1 MSKLEILRDNRE
13 EQVLL
18 SCSGRLDATS
28 TDHLTDYLDRLVRE
42 GKYYIAL
49 DLSRIDY
56 LSSAG
61 IRALVV
67 QYKNL
72 NALNGRFS
80 ISALSE
86 NVKEVLD
93 MVGMT
98 GMFVVPEVQ
107 ENECAGHKE
116 PLSVR
121 SEWDRYA
128 FHLRELNAGAATA
141 VTCCGQPSRIVLSD
155 YSPGDTRQVFSGQG
169 QYALG
174 LGAIGDSYEACR
186 DRFGEYIL
194 FNGTAAYLPADGS
207 KKPDYLIS
215 RGKLVAS
222 LTEVYGLH
230 FTGPFSHRIQFE
242 PQKGASGLE
251 FSALARQ
258 VARLTGYGNW
268 AFVMIAES
276 AGLIGTSLNAS
287 PVGGRLLFTYPEIR
301 ETVRFTT
308 EPTHLRM
315 QTISAGVVSNEP
327 PGDHEQFMKPLNDKF
342 LRGHVHTAVFHYIPL
357 KKNDIVP
364 DDTIDHLLNNAGLI
378 DLLHLI
384 ADDRPLSGLGESRFL
399 QGVCWIVPVE
409 CIYN

>member
-13 EQVLL
+13 EHVLL

-42 GKYYIAL
+42 GKYHIAL

-72 NALNGRFS
+72 KALNGRFV
-80 ISALSE
+80 ISAFSG

-98 GMFVVPEVQ
+98 AMFIVPEDQ
-107 ENECAGHKE
+107 ETEPAEHKE
-116 PLSVR
+116 PLSVHYE
-121 SEWDRYA
+121 SDSYA
-128 FHLRELNAGAATA
+128 FDLRELDAVAAST
-141 VTCCGQPSRIVLSD
+141 VSCCGQPSRIVMSD
-155 YSPGDTRQVFSGQG
+155 YSPGDTRQVLSGKG
-169 QYALG
+169 HYALG
-174 LGAIGDSYEACR
+174 LGAIGDSYEACCE
-186 DRFGEYIL
+186 RFGEYVL
-194 FNGTAAYLPADGS
+194 FDGTAAYLPADGS

-215 RGKLVAS
+215 KGKLVAS

-230 FTGPFSHRIQFE
+230 FTGPFSHRLQFE
-242 PQKGASGLE
+242 PREGASGLD
-251 FSALARQ
+251 FSALAGEI
-258 VARLTGYGNW
+258 ARLTGYGTW

-308 EPTHLRM
+308 EPAHLRT
-315 QTISAGVVSNEP
+315 QTVSAGVVSNEP
-327 PGDHEQFMKPLNDKF
+327 PGDHEQFLKPLNGKS
-342 LRGHVHTAVFHYIPL
+342 LQGHVHTAVFNYIPL

-364 DDTIDHLLNNAGLI
+364 DDTIDHLFNNAGLT

-384 ADDRPLSGLGESRFL
+384 SDDRSLSGLGESRFL
-399 QGVCWIVPVE
+399 QGTCWIVPVE